1 MSEKKFPWWMR
12 IKVRV
17 LIFGVLMS
25 ALPLL
30 FLGFASFNAA
40 RSYLQESI
48 QEQNYERSILLA
60 GEIQDFIRN
69 NADSLRH
76 VTSTNASDLVG
87 EDSIAREVI
96 LGTML
101 REVPYFENLEV
112 SDSQFRILGRVSR
125 REVVFPVKEEEKLS
139 NLEFSME
146 QDFSI
151 SGVFFSED
159 GRPQVYLTVGIKDPQ
174 TRKNIGYLQAKTDL
188 KVLVTKFTNIQI
200 GQAGSVYLT
209 DEKGNLIG
217 HSDFSR
223 VLVQENVRQNPSVQG
238 FLAGK
243 RPTHQGYEYDNL
255 DGTRVIGM
263 YAPVGDPQ
271 WGVFIEQPVKEAY
284 QPVTQFFTR
293 VIGIMLFIILGV
305 TLISIYFGLRL
316 TRPIEHFE
324 GGVRQIISTEDLD
337 AVIPQESDD
346 EIGRLVQAFNNLLR
360 QLADKTTNLRTEQ
373 ELLQTVV
380 SGIGA
385 GMALV
390 DEEKRLIWW
399 NSIFGGWF
407 TTKDLKNRSCE
418 AVLRQDGLDCTFG
431 ENGKVLALEV
441 QGDRRYIRQTYYGL
455 SPGNSENAAY
465 LLLLEDVTQQVE
477 MEARVIE
484 TEKMAAVGLLASGV
498 AHEINNPL
506 AIVSAH
512 SEELLDRLQEED
524 TPPKKEEIQGV
535 LRIVFKQMDRCKQI
549 TSRLLNFA
557 RPGKQGLDLIDVSSA
572 IQQTLALVS
581 YRAKQKKIALID
593 KTESGLWVR
602 GNENEWQQVVLN
614 ILTNAMDASV
624 EGGSVRARA
633 YRAKSEIRV
642 EVEDQGQGI
651 STQHL
656 SKVFDPFFTTKPLGQ
671 GTGLGLFVSYGI
683 VQKMQGQLLVES
695 TEGKGTIVRIILP
708 FREVEEVK

>member
-1 MSEKKFPWWMR
+1 MIKKKFPWWTR
-12 IKVRV
+12 IKLRV
-17 LIFGVLMS
+17 LAFGVLMS

-30 FLGFASFNAA
+30 FLGFASFNSA

-48 QEQNYERSILLA
+48 QEQNYERSVLLA
-60 GEIQDFIRN
+60 QEIQDFIKN
-69 NADSLRH
+69 SAESLSR

-87 EDSIAREVI
+87 EDSTAREVI

-101 REVPYFENLEV
+101 REVPYFESLEV
-112 SDSQFRILGRVSR
+112 ADSEYRILGRVSR
-125 REVVFPVKEEEKLS
+125 REVVFPVKQEERLS
-139 NLEFSME
+139 NLEFSKDH
-146 QDFSI
+146 DFSI
-151 SGVFFSED
+151 SGIFFSED
-159 GRPQVYLTVGIKDPQ
+159 GRPQVYLTVGIMDSQ
-174 TRKNIGYLQAKTDL
+174 TRRNIGYLQAKTDL
-188 KVLVTKFTNIQI
+188 KVLVTKFTSIQI
-200 GQAGSVYLT
+200 GQAGYVYLT

-223 VLVQENVRQNPSVQG
+223 VLVHENVRQNPGVQG

-243 RPTHQGYEYDNL
+243 RSTHQGYEYTNTE
-255 DGTRVIGM
+255 GTRVIGM

-284 QPVTQFFTR
+284 QPVTQFFMK
-293 VIGIMLFIILGV
+293 VFGIMLFIILGV

-316 TRPIEHFE
+316 TRPIENFE
-324 GGVRQIISTEDLD
+324 RGVRQIISTENLN
-337 AVIPQESDD
+337 AVIPLESDD
-346 EIGRLVQAFNNLLR
+346 EIGRLVQAFNNLLH
-360 QLADKTTNLRTEQ
+360 QLADKTTNLQTEQ

-390 DEEKRLIWW
+390 DEEKRLLWW
-399 NSIFGGWF
+399 NSIFEGWF
-407 TTKDLKNRSCE
+407 GTKDLKNRYCE
-418 AVLRQDGLDCTFG
+418 AIFRQDGLDHPFE

-441 QGDRRYIRQTYYGL
+441 QGNRRYIRQTYYEL
-455 SPGNSENAAY
+455 SPNNPENAAY

-484 TEKMAAVGLLASGV
+484 TEKMATVGLLASGV

-524 TPPKKEEIQGV
+524 APPTKEEIQGG
-535 LRIVFKQMDRCKQI
+535 LRIVFKQIDRCKQI
-549 TSRLLNFA
+549 TSRLLQFA
-557 RPGKQGLDLIDVSSA
+557 RPGKQGLDLIDVSEA
-572 IQQTLALVS
+572 IQQTFALIS
-581 YRAKQKKIALID
+581 YRAKQKKITLID
-593 KTESGLWVR
+593 ETELGLWVY

-614 ILTNAMDASV
+614 IMTNAMDASV
-624 EGGSVRARA
+624 EGGCIRARA
-633 YRAKSEIRV
+633 YRTGSEILV

-651 STQHL
+651 PAHYL
-656 SKVFDPFFTTKPLGQ
+656 SKVFDPFFTTKPPGQ

-683 VQKMQGQLLVES
+683 VQKMRGQFMIES
-695 TEGKGTIVRIILP
+695 TEGKGTTVRILLP
-708 FREVEEVK
+708 FREVEVIR

>member
-17 LIFGVLMS
+17 LVFGVLMS
-25 ALPLL
+25 VLPLL

-60 GEIQDFIRN
+60 GEIQDFIKN
-69 NADSLRH
+69 NADSLSH
-76 VTSTNASDLVG
+76 VTLTNASDLVG

-101 REVPYFENLEV
+101 REVPYFESLEV

-125 REVVFPVKEEEKLS
+125 REVVFPVKQEEKLN
-139 NLEFSME
+139 NLEFSMDN
-146 QDFSI
+146 DFSI

-159 GRPQVYLTVGIKDPQ
+159 GRPQVNLTVGIKDQQ

-200 GQAGSVYLT
+200 GKAGYVYLT
-209 DEKGNLIG
+209 DEKGYLIG

-223 VLVQENVRQNPSVQG
+223 VLVQENVRKNPAVQG
-238 FLAGK
+238 FLSGI
-243 RPTHQGYEYDNL
+243 RPTHQGNEYNNA
-255 DGTRVIGM
+255 DGVRVIGM
-263 YAPVGDPQ
+263 YAPVENPK

-284 QPVTQFFTR
+284 QPVTQFFMR

-305 TLISIYFGLRL
+305 TLISVFFGLKL
-316 TRPIEHFE
+316 TKPIEHFE
-324 GGVRQIISTEDLD
+324 EGVRQIILTEDLN
-337 AVIPQESDD
+337 AVIPQENDD

-360 QLADKTTNLRTEQ
+360 QLGDKTTNLRNEQ

-390 DEEKRLIWW
+390 DEEKRLLWW
-399 NSIFGGWF
+399 NSIFEGWF
-407 TTKDLKNRSCE
+407 AEKDLKNLSCE
-418 AVLRQDGLDCTFG
+418 DVLRRDGLDCAFG

-441 QGDRRYIRQTYYGL
+441 QGDRRYIRQTYYEL

-512 SEELLDRLQEED
+512 SEELLDRMREED
-524 TPPKKEEIQGV
+524 DPPKNEEIQGV
-535 LRIVFKQMDRCKQI
+535 LRVIFKQMDRCKQI

-557 RPGKQGLDLIDVSSA
+557 RPGKQGRDLINVSGA
-572 IQQTLALVS
+572 IQQTLALLS
-581 YRAKQKKIALID
+581 GRAKQKKITLID
-593 KTESGLWVR
+593 ETQSGLWVY

-624 EGGSVRARA
+624 EGGCVRARA

-642 EVEDQGQGI
+642 EVEDYGQGI
-651 STQHL
+651 SKHHL
-656 SKVFDPFFTTKPLGQ
+656 SKVFDPFFTTKPPGQ

-683 VQKMQGQLLVES
+683 VQKMQGQLLIES
-695 TEGKGTIVRIILP
+695 TEGKGTTVRILLP
-708 FREVEEVK
+708 FRESGGS